1 MYCVFNKVLTKM
13 NISIPFIRH
22 FIEKAVQKPGQSKM
36 SSFDLET
43 SKSRP
48 VLRRRSSLSDSEFSD
63 SSIGG
68 LMTQSSFEYVGEV
81 LDVNS
86 TLTRYIL
93 MLDIWLSQVDISG
106 KIVLVSDVC

>member
-1 MYCVFNKVLTKM
+1 M

-22 FIEKAVQKPGQSKM
+22 IIEKAVQKPGRSKM
-36 SSFDLET
+36 SSFDVES

-48 VLRRRSSLSDSEFSD
+48 VLRRKSSLSDSEFSD
-63 SSIGG
+63 SSTGG

-93 MLDIWLSQVDISG
+93 MLDIWLSQVDMSSHD
-106 KIVLVSDVC
+106 VLVLMFVCFRSEQLRTL

>member
-1 MYCVFNKVLTKM
+1 M

-22 FIEKAVQKPGQSKM
+22 IIEKAVKKPGRSKI
-36 SSFDLET
+36 SSFDVEF

-48 VLRRRSSLSDSEFSD
+48 VLHRRSSLSDSEFSD
-63 SSIGG
+63 SG

-93 MLDIWLSQVDISG
+93 MLDIWLSQVGMIR
-106 KIVLVSDVC
+106 I

>member
-1 MYCVFNKVLTKM
+1 M

-22 FIEKAVQKPGQSKM
+22 IIEKAVQKPGRSKM
-36 SSFDLET
+36 SSFDVGS

-93 MLDIWLSQVDISG
+93 MLDIWLSQVGIMSDHDAL
-106 KIVLVSDVC
+106 VLMFACFRSEQLRTR